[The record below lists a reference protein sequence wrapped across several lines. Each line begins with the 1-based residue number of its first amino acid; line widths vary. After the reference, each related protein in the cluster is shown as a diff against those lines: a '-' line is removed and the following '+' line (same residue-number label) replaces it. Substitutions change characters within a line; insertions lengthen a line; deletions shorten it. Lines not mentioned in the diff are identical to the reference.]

1 MLVKVRAFASI
12 REILG
17 RELELDLMAGSTLG
31 VLLEDLAS
39 TNRRFKEA
47 AFEDS
52 GQLKDWVMIMINKK
66 NDRSPPGS

>member
-1 MLVKVRAFASI
+1 
-12 REILG
+12 
-17 RELELDLMAGSTLG
+17 MAGSTLG

-66 NDRSPPGS
+66 

>member
-66 NDRSPPGS
+66 

>member
-1 MLVKVRAFASI
+1 
-12 REILG
+12 
-17 RELELDLMAGSTLG
+17 MAGSTLG

-66 NDRSPPGS
+66 MIDPLQALETELHEGDEIAIFLLSLELMLG